1 MADLTAANNPLTGLE
16 FQITDKIFYVPV
28 VNLPKENDK
37 NFLEQLIAEF
47 KGTVKWNKYRS

>member
-1 MADLTAANNPLTGLE
+1 MADLTAVNNPLTGLE

-37 NFLEQLIAEF
+37 KLLEQLIAEF